1 MEKGLCAGFRVPFK
15 VLEGLPESYFKGYCS
30 MNVTI
35 PGVDFN
41 SPPKLLK
48 TRALH

>member
-1 MEKGLCAGFRVPFK
+1 MIAGFRVPFK

-41 SPPKLLK
+41 SPQNCLKLGLSIK
-48 TRALH
+48 H